1 MTTVLEDTLYPKGR
15 QETMNSQDEILKSE
29 RSLMTSKFLYS
40 QKSDIQGRTE
50 ENMRLKCAKIV
61 FGLLDFLERYLCELV
76 SKYSRAHE
84 KEDYQ
89 MVKQF
94 IEKFDYKMLARANY
108 ECEEYARALW
118 YIEQYIN
125 YDAGN
130 RLQGELPFLA
140 KIHAELLDPD
150 SVEGAM
156 AVKEDEPSLEEQ
168 ILTYNVTG
176 RLHESAVCFERIMQ
190 LQKNNPSI
198 MKDMVGCYLGLDQP
212 ETALLV
218 SETFYSKF
226 ADDNPDLV
234 LQANCAEPLWRLSR
248 WDELDKLIH
257 EPGVKESDIWGINCG
272 QLLIDFRASKHE
284 EFDQEIDRI
293 RLSLLRVL
301 KTHESEQSIYQKCY
315 SQILKLHMLT
325 EIQKAEEIMRQIG
338 NQVPDSQIGKTLNN
352 MLSDW
357 ASRNELLQPTSHIME
372 PLLCLRRIVLNEMQ
386 QLLGERLEQK
396 PRALKTVTE
405 TINQSIGKLW
415 VQSTRMASKAKM
427 FQQAALY
434 IFNAEKYNPP
444 ELYIEKAKLSWEKGD
459 QTNAFKV
466 LDTGINDTM
475 QVGKTKIMNKFLIW
489 FCMKS

>member
-1 MTTVLEDTLYPKGR
+1 MVGEMITVLEDILNIKN
-15 QETMNSQDEILKSE
+15 QDEDMSSQDKALTTD
-29 RSLMTSKFLYS
+29 RSLMSLEFVYS
-40 QKSDIQGRTE
+40 QKSCTLSRTE
-50 ENMRLKCAKIV
+50 ENMKLKCAKIV
-61 FGLLDFLERYLCELV
+61 FGLLDFFERYLCKLV
-76 SKYSRAHE
+76 LKYTKAHE
-84 KEDYQ
+84 KEDYR

-94 IEKFDYKMLARANY
+94 IERFDYKMLARANY

-118 YIEQYIN
+118 YIEKYID
-125 YDAGN
+125 YDSGS
-130 RLQGELPFLA
+130 RLQRELGFLA

-156 AVKEDEPSLEEQ
+156 TIKEEEPSLEEQ

-190 LQKNNPSI
+190 IQKNNPAI
-198 MKDMVGCYLGLDQP
+198 MKDMVGCYLGMDQP

-218 SETFYSKF
+218 AETFYSKF
-226 ADDNPDLV
+226 ADENPDLF

-248 WDELDKLIH
+248 WDELEKLIQ
-257 EPGVKESDIWGINCG
+257 EPGVKETDIWGINCG
-272 QLLIDFRASKHE
+272 RLLIDFRASKHE
-284 EFDQEIDRI
+284 EFDREIDRF

-325 EIQKAEEIMRQIG
+325 EIQKAEEIMRKIG
-338 NQVPDSQIGKTLNN
+338 NQVTDSQVSRTLNN

-357 ASRNELLQPTSHIME
+357 ASRNELLQPTSHVME
-372 PLLCLRRIVLNEMQ
+372 PLLCLRRIILNEMQ
-386 QLLGERLEQK
+386 QLLETRLAEK
-396 PRALKTVTE
+396 PRALQTVRE
-405 TINQSIGKLW
+405 TINQSIGNLW
-415 VQSTRMASKAKM
+415 VQSTRLASKAKM

-434 IFNAEKYNPP
+434 IFNAEKYKPP
-444 ELYIEKAKLSWEKGD
+444 ELYIEKAKLYWEKGD

-475 QVGKTKIMNKFLIW
+475 QVRKKRRY
-489 FCMKS
+489 